1 MPRFSAKVIWLLR
14 NLPGLKFVL
23 ARFSELLRTRQVNP
37 DLVSSSR
44 ADAPEITIP
53 PLEARTLATSEVQV
67 FDRSEEACG
76 YRPDREALIRR
87 RWMETGVKMWN
98 PRVHGSG
105 KAALN
110 IQGEEG
116 VLPIKQGQVLPAY
129 DELKFKLI
137 GSCIV
142 CEDVV
147 VGRRE
152 STTGI
157 EEGGPEPAALERLP
171 ANVHGMVTPAS
182 NR

>member
-1 MPRFSAKVIWLLR
+1 MLQFSAKVIWLSR
-14 NLPGLKFVL
+14 NLPGLKFVI
-23 ARFSELLRTRQVNP
+23 ARVSELLRTRLINP
-37 DLVSSSR
+37 GLLSGSR
-44 ADAPEITIP
+44 ADAAEITGP
-53 PLEARTLATSEVQV
+53 ALEAQTVATSEVQL
-67 FDRSEEACG
+67 FDRSEEGCR

-110 IQGEEG
+110 IQGKEG

-129 DELKFKLI
+129 DELEFKLI

-142 CEDVV
+142 CEHVV
-147 VGRRE
+147 VGWRE
-152 STTGI
+152 STTSI

-171 ANVHGMVTPAS
+171 ANAHGLARPAS